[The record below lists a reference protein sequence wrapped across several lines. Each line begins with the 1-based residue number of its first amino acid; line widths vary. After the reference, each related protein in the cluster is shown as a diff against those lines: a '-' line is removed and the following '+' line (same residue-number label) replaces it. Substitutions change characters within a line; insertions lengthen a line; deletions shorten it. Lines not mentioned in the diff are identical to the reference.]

1 MFVGNGECVLV
12 VCVHSWLMSVH
23 YRLVHDVCTFDGTD
37 KWSFLTDKW
46 TFLTDKHSLLTK
58 KHSLFLNEH
67 SLLTNGHS
75 LLTNGH
81 SLPTNKHSLP
91 TNKHFLPTNKHS
103 LPTNKHSLM
112 IKWHSMIITHP
123 HLMISTHSSITLQ
136 SLINRS
142 NILHHVHPSSTPEP
156 LVHSSR
162 SCPLRSTISISSK
175 PIHPWHTRSTTTSDA
190 SQWSKE
196 SRCSQPS
203 IQIPKVGRNE
213 NGSSWARSEHPNT
226 NTIVVTSLCCGRKR
240 EHVPNSDHLRIQTGT
255 SWNESLV
262 FRETGYSYK
271 TTNSFLASKPV
282 KSRSRW
288 KRGIAGSRE
297 TTPRIALTAIA
308 SVRYDSFDSSSTG
321 SFGPCRWHG
330 SLDRLSVPTNGKDR
344 SVSKSFYTC
353 RF

>member
-23 YRLVHDVCTFDGTD
+23 YRLVPDDVCTFDGTD

-112 IKWHSMIITHP
+112 IKRHSMIITHP

-175 PIHPWHTRSTTTSDA
+175 PIHP
-190 SQWSKE
+190 
-196 SRCSQPS
+196 
-203 IQIPKVGRNE
+203 
-213 NGSSWARSEHPNT
+213 
-226 NTIVVTSLCCGRKR
+226 
-240 EHVPNSDHLRIQTGT
+240 
-255 SWNESLV
+255 
-262 FRETGYSYK
+262 
-271 TTNSFLASKPV
+271 
-282 KSRSRW
+282 
-288 KRGIAGSRE
+288 
-297 TTPRIALTAIA
+297 
-308 SVRYDSFDSSSTG
+308 
-321 SFGPCRWHG
+321 
-330 SLDRLSVPTNGKDR
+330 
-344 SVSKSFYTC
+344 
-353 RF
+353 